1 MGRLALVK
9 ALTIG
14 SERLLD
20 PFQQQPGID
29 DQCGTVNRQHSL
41 KFERKLP
48 RPTTKGFDA
57 AFMRQSV
64 PEIVPEPFGKFA
76 MFSEFGKMLLHPLR
90 GGDVTGYISNE
101 FDSCAGN

>member
-1 MGRLALVK
+1 MARLALVE

-14 SERLLD
+14 PELLLD

-48 RPTTKGFDA
+48 RPSTEGFDA

-64 PEIVPEPFGKFA
+64 PKIVPEPLGEFA
-76 MFSEFGKMLLHPLR
+76 IFSEFGEMLLYPRR
-90 GGDVTGYISNE
+90 GGGHRIR
-101 FDSCAGN
+101 